1 MIDIKHKDSAIIE
14 ELFNAGSHFGFVRS
28 RRHPS
33 AKPFI
38 FGVKNRV
45 EIFDLE
51 KTSKSLLMAL
61 EQLKALGAS
70 GASVLFVGGKGEARV
85 AVKDGASALGMPY
98 VDGRWI
104 GGTITNFTQIRKRV
118 LKLEELTMQKEKG
131 ELAKYTKRERSL
143 IDKEIENL
151 KRFFEGLI
159 PMKELPKA
167 LFVVDSKKEDIAIK
181 EAQERGIPVIAL
193 CGSDCDISS
202 VDYAIPGNDASVA
215 SIKFIVQK
223 AVDAYR
229 AGKSEKSEVKK

>member
-1 MIDIKHKDSAIIE
+1 METKQKNSEIVS
-14 ELFNAGSHFGFVRS
+14 ELFNAGAHFGFVRS

-38 FGVKNRV
+38 FGVKNRI

-51 KTSKSLLMAL
+51 KTSQSLAAAM
-61 EQLKALGAS
+61 EFMKTLGA
-70 GASVLFVGGKGEARV
+70 ANAPVLFVGGKGEARN
-85 AVKDGASALGMPY
+85 AVKAGALTLGMPY

-118 LKLEELTMQKEKG
+118 MKLEELTAQKEKG
-131 ELAKYTKRERSL
+131 ELAKYTKRERLL

-159 PMKELPKA
+159 PMKEMPKA
-167 LFVVDSKKEDIAIK
+167 LFVVDSKKEAIAVK

-193 CGSDCDISS
+193 CGSDCDLSN
-202 VDYAIPGNDASVA
+202 VTYAIPGNDASVA
-215 SIKFIVQK
+215 SIKFIVDK
-223 AVDAYR
+223 MTESYK
-229 AGKSEKSEVKK
+229 AGKPVKK